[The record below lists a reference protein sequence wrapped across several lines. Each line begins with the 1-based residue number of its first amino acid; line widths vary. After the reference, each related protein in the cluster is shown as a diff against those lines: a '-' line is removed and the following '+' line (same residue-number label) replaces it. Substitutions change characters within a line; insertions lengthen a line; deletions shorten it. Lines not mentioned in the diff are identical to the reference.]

1 MHYDMARK
9 LFSVTVILLF
19 FVAAGS
25 TASAQSNPI
34 FISHGRIE
42 FQRSVNV
49 YAQMQQTMDEGDE
62 QWIDLMKKMSSHFRT
77 SYFDLYFTG
86 NRSLYKPG
94 RESDDKQS
102 NFFFWQPPA
111 QDNTVFS
118 DLEAKKGISRKNVFE
133 QGFLVEDS
141 LRPIKWKITDETR
154 NIAGFN
160 CRRANA
166 IIMDSIYVVAFYTD
180 EILAEGGPES
190 FTGLPGMILG
200 VSLPHEHVS
209 WFATKVES
217 INVSEAQVAPPLK
230 GKKVNNTALLQSI
243 QPSMKD
249 WGKSGRQYIQTIM
262 L

>member
-1 MHYDMARK
+1 MRK
-9 LFSVTVILLF
+9 LILSFCILLF
-19 FVAAGS
+19 TVVTAG
-25 TASAQSNPI
+25 AQSNPV
-34 FISHGRIE
+34 FISHGRVE
-42 FQRSVNV
+42 FMRSVNV
-49 YAQMQQTMDEGDE
+49 YAQMQQAMDEGDE
-62 QWIDLMKKMSSHFRT
+62 QWVDLMKKMSSHFRT
-77 SYFDLYFTG
+77 SYFDLFFTTSK
-86 NRSLYKPG
+86 SLYKPG

-118 DLEAKKGISRKNVFE
+118 DLEAKKGVSRKNVFE

-154 NIAGFN
+154 NIVGFN

-200 VSLPHEHVS
+200 ISLPHEHVS
-209 WFATKVES
+209 WFATKVEAV
-217 INVSEAQVAPPLK
+217 NVTEAQVAPPVK
-230 GKKVNNTALLQSI
+230 GKKVNNTVLLESI
-243 QPSMKD
+243 KPSLKD
-249 WGKSGRQYIQTIM
+249 WGKSGRQYMQTIM

>member
-1 MHYDMARK
+1 MALK
-9 LFSVTVILLF
+9 HGSYLLLLLF
-19 FVAAGS
+19 LAAAGE
-25 TASAQSNPI
+25 TARAQGNPI
-34 FISHGRIE
+34 FLTHGRIE

-49 YAQMQQTMDEGDE
+49 YAQMQQTMEEGDDH
-62 QWIDLMKKMSSHFRT
+62 WVDLMKKMSSHFRT
-77 SYFDLYFTG
+77 SYFDLYFAG
-86 NRSLYKPG
+86 SKCLYKPG
-94 RESDDKQS
+94 RESDDKQT
-102 NFFFWQPPA
+102 FFFWQPPA
-111 QDNTVFS
+111 QDNVIFS
-118 DLEAKKGISRKNVFE
+118 DLEAKKGVSRKNVFE

-154 NIAGFN
+154 NIAGFT

-209 WFATKVES
+209 WFATKVETV
-217 INVSEAQVAPPLK
+217 NVSEAQVAPPLK
-230 GKKVNNTALLQSI
+230 GKKVNNTGLLQSI
-243 QPSMKD
+243 QPSLKD
-249 WGKSGRQYIQTIM
+249 WGKGGRQYIESIM

>member
-1 MHYDMARK
+1 MKRK
-9 LFSVTVILLF
+9 LLLF
-19 FVAAGS
+19 SLFCLTAAG
-25 TASAQSNPI
+25 AARAQSNPI
-34 FISHGRIE
+34 FLTHGRIE

-62 QWIDLMKKMSSHFRT
+62 HWMDLLKKMASHFRT
-77 SYFDLYFTG
+77 AYFDLYFTG
-86 NRSLYKPG
+86 NKCLYKPG
-94 RESDDKQS
+94 RESDDKQT
-102 NFFFWQPPA
+102 FMFWTPPA

-118 DLEAKKGISRKNVFE
+118 DLETKKAVSRKNVFE

-141 LRPIKWKITDETR
+141 IRTIKWKLTDETR
-154 NIAGFN
+154 TIAGFV

-200 VSLPHEHVS
+200 VSLPHNHVS
-209 WFATKVES
+209 WFATKVEA
-217 INVSEAQVAPPLK
+217 INVTEAQVAPPLK
-230 GKKVNNTALLQSI
+230 GKKVDNAGLLQSI

-249 WGKSGRQYIQTIM
+249 WSKTGRQYTEAI
-262 L
+262 LL